1 MRPTLSAGLAAIVGA
16 LFLLTACST
25 GPKKEKRPKLDRDL
39 INAEMEFGKQ
49 AARYDLWREAI
60 FRWEQVV
67 DKQPDNPSAV
77 NNLAVA
83 YESIGDYEKARA
95 LYQTAIELDE
105 DSASIRKNYR
115 RFQSFYKRHQRQLER
130 EKRSREIQNQ
140 RQEESGEDDEGGDS

>member
-1 MRPTLSAGLAAIVGA
+1 MSHARSLRLALIGCV
-16 LFLLTACST
+16 LILLTAC
-25 GPKKEKRPKLDRDL
+25 GGQKKEKRPKLDRDL
-39 INAEMEFGKQ
+39 INAEMEFGKK

-67 DKQPDNPSAV
+67 EKDPNNSPAV

-83 YESIGDYEKARA
+83 YESVGDYEKARE

-130 EKRSREIQNQ
+130 EKRAREIQKQ
-140 RQEESGEDDEGGDS
+140 RQEATDAEGGES